1 MIKKVENGHFFIA
14 PGHDPS
20 DFYELAEVLLQ
31 HRPVVEVIGD
41 VLALDGRQLA
51 RRQAPQPLR
60 ALAAPSPAGGGRG
73 GGICKERAAATSET
87 GGTAGI

>member
-31 HRPVVEVIGD
+31 DRPVVEVIGD

-51 RRQAPQPLR
+51 GRQAARPLR
-60 ALAAPSPAGGGRG
+60 ALAAPSPAGRG
-73 GGICKERAAATSET
+73 GGSDICRQR
-87 GGTAGI
+87 